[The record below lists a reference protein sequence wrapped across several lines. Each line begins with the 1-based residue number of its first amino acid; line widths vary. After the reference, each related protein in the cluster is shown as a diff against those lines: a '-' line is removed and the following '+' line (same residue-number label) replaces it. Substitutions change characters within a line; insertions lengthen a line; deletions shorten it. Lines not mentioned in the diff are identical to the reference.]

1 MMSTASTIVNT
12 AVSAANPNRPV
23 RTWTQLNDGNA
34 SNAGH
39 LRNVYANNGRGMM
52 EPLDWKVSPT
62 PLVRS
67 EKEPVVHL
75 TSPFKS
81 SE

>member
-1 MMSTASTIVNT
+1 MSTASTIVNT

-34 SNAGH
+34 NAVH

-52 EPLDWKVSPT
+52 EPLEWNVSPK
-62 PLVRS
+62 PLTRS